1 MTLKFRLLSNLISKF
16 SLQKFLNNQTNSLRL
31 SLKRLKKQKLFL
43 ILLGLATHKLFHQK
57 VLWLVTVAL
66 NSDDLLK
73 LCLINQLQLGAQ
85 VKMQMLVT
93 KLSKVQV
100 KIKERLIKI
109 ERNKTLNLTI
119 KWIIPSLVECRHINT
134 PYLIKLFIP
143 SNLALVL
150 ILSQII
156 LEICFQN

>member
-1 MTLKFRLLSNLISKF
+1 M
-16 SLQKFLNNQTNSLRL
+16 
-31 SLKRLKKQKLFL
+31 
-43 ILLGLATHKLFHQK
+43 
-57 VLWLVTVAL
+57 VAL

-119 KWIIPSLVECRHINT
+119 K
-134 PYLIKLFIP
+134 
-143 SNLALVL
+143 
-150 ILSQII
+150 
-156 LEICFQN
+156 

>member
-1 MTLKFRLLSNLISKF
+1 
-16 SLQKFLNNQTNSLRL
+16 
-31 SLKRLKKQKLFL
+31 
-43 ILLGLATHKLFHQK
+43 
-57 VLWLVTVAL
+57 VAL

-119 KWIIPSLVECRHINT
+119 K
-134 PYLIKLFIP
+134 
-143 SNLALVL
+143 
-150 ILSQII
+150 
-156 LEICFQN
+156 